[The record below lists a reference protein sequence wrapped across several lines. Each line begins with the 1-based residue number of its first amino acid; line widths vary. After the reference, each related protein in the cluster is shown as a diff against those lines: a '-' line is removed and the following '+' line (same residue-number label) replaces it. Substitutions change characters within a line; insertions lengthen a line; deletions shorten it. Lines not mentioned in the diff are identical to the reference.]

1 MSIRV
6 GSPLPEIPELSGVSS
21 DIKSDG
27 GGVVEDTKNNNSLQC
42 GDVGDYEHQ
51 IFRFENRI
59 RRWHVTFGNPALG
72 TYAGSIVTIHD
83 RSRRRQ
89 RHLLG
94 DDHYESDVD
103 DDESDSDDSSESSR
117 DSFSSCSSIESSSDI
132 DEKITQRIVVMTE
145 VPPHQVPDGVLNL
158 VRSHRPFIQQVRIV
172 IGSSRL
178 EEAKY
183 RQRRREIK
191 ERKAKYLNNDEN
203 QAGTMRRSRSQTWA
217 HEHDNNLDGSNL
229 ITSMSEVSISK
240 LVDSNLTTSMSEVS
254 INKLDRGRSISLDN
268 TNIIDNTTGFEDE
281 KCSLDDYNEEEI
293 KCFPANDHQSESEDK
308 NYHII
313 FVLDSEES
321 ANVFVS
327 DLHDRPYTSLDDTE
341 ICSVYNARHLNGED
355 GVSLLGPFFASKANE
370 KSIAASAKDDQQ
382 CPVCLDS
389 LASTS
394 DDKSSSILTTVCNHS
409 FHIDC
414 LARWAESP
422 CPVCRYDHSGL
433 NQTLSKCHV
442 CATTVRNYVC
452 LICGVISCSNGPS
465 SSFMQCPSA
474 ADDADQ
480 APQAPSHLGHA
491 LQHYEETLHA
501 YALDTET
508 QHVWDFAGGGYV
520 HRLLSSENG
529 KIVEG
534 TDPQLMN
541 EERGLNLLN
550 GGNTGEGQ
558 SLPLTAMERST
569 IPTYSSPAEDD
580 EAIHRKL
587 EGFAGQYYTLLKS
600 QLEQQRNFYQGKL
613 EAIRR
618 EYETT
623 RSEHVSTADLVS
635 ALKQERNHLEQ
646 RCMTLR
652 KKHRKVQD
660 DAAFLENMNESLEAD
675 KYEFRKHIAEAQSE
689 LAEAKELTQQLLTP
703 LEEKVSQLMLQ
714 LERGFGSGNDLDER
728 KPSST

>member
-6 GSPLPEIPELSGVSS
+6 GSPLPEIPELSGASS
-21 DIKSDG
+21 DTKSG
-27 GGVVEDTKNNNSLQC
+27 GVGVVEDTKNNNSLQC

-51 IFRFENRI
+51 IFRLENRI

-83 RSRRRQ
+83 RSHRRQ
-89 RHLLG
+89 RLLLG
-94 DDHYESDVD
+94 DDHYESDVNE
-103 DDESDSDDSSESSR
+103 DESDSDDSSESSR

-132 DEKITQRIVVMTE
+132 DEKITKRIAVMTE

-183 RQRRREIK
+183 RHRRREMK
-191 ERKAKYLNNDEN
+191 ERKAHYLNNDEI

-217 HEHDNNLDGSNL
+217 HEHEDSSNL
-229 ITSMSEVSISK
+229 TASMSEVSIS
-240 LVDSNLTTSMSEVS
+240 
-254 INKLDRGRSISLDN
+254 KLDRGRSISLDN
-268 TNIIDNTTGFEDE
+268 TNVIDNTTGYEEE
-281 KCSLDDYNEEEI
+281 KCSLDDYTEEDI
-293 KCFPANDHQSESEDK
+293 KCLSANDHQSESEDK

-321 ANVFVS
+321 ADVFVS

-341 ICSVYNARHLNGED
+341 ICSVYHTHHLNGED

-370 KSIAASAKDDQQ
+370 KSIAASTKDDQQ

-474 ADDADQ
+474 ADDGADQ

-491 LQHYEETLHA
+491 MQHYEDTLHA

-550 GGNTGEGQ
+550 GDNTGEGQ
-558 SLPLTAMERST
+558 SLPLTALERST
-569 IPTYSSPAEDD
+569 IPTYSSSAEDD

-623 RSEHVSTADLVS
+623 RSEHVSTADLIS

-675 KYEFRKHIAEAQSE
+675 KIEFRKHIAEAQGE

-714 LERGFGSGNDLDER
+714 LEKGFGGGNIEDR